1 VPYVRKKIR
10 VRNTPWKNI
19 LIGTGIALFLLLIG
33 YLFAGQVWRFAGE
46 LAPVQGLV
54 GQVEFQVK
62 RVARHVRGMIW
73 RQPPPPARPT
83 LAFHP
88 PGGASLA
95 PRQVDP
101 VSALVDQ
108 AFELMQQDQLDA
120 ALEKVNAA
128 LKLAPQNAG
137 IYELRGN
144 IYTVK
149 KMWDPAQKD
158 YLTVMQLD
166 ATNVQAKFNM
176 AEIQFMQKKYDSAR
190 PGFVAL
196 KQDPNLGDL
205 AAYKVFLCDLL
216 GGHDDAATRELDV
229 FNQTGLNPSY
239 YFGNIAWSLVHHKT
253 EEARGWVRSAASI
266 YSVSKY
272 KLYATSL
279 TDLGYLPLPPP
290 PKN

>member
-10 VRNTPWKNI
+10 NKSWKNI
-19 LIGTGIALFLLLIG
+19 LIGSGIALLLLMIV
-33 YLFAGQVWRFAGE
+33 YLFAGQVWQLTGG
-46 LAPVQGLV
+46 LAPVKGLF
-54 GQVEFQVK
+54 GQVEFQAK
-62 RVARHVRGMIW
+62 RVARHVRSMIW
-73 RQPPPPARPT
+73 RQPPPPPRPV
-83 LAFHP
+83 LAFNP
-88 PGGASLA
+88 PGAPVPAA

-108 AFELMQQDQLDA
+108 AFELMQQNQLDA

-128 LKLAPQNAG
+128 LKLAPQSSG

-158 YLTVMQLD
+158 YLTVLQLD

-196 KQDPNLGDL
+196 MQDANIGDL

-216 GGHDDAATRELDV
+216 GGHDDAATRELDI

-239 YFGNIAWSLVHHKT
+239 YFGNIAWSTFHHKT

-279 TDLGYLPLPPP
+279 TDLGYLPLPPV